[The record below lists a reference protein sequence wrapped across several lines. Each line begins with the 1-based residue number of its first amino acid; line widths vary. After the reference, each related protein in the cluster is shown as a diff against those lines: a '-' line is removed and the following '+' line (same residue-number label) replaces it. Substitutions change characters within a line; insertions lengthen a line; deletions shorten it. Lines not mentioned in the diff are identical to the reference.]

1 MISGLKKFACL
12 CFCEIIKQLKYLFS
26 YVCLFMA
33 GPRCLA
39 ATVSA
44 TNYLLVPRDGVTTVV
59 VEPLHMSNQLLIK
72 LTCIVFR
79 CCVLLRRTLFCTFQ
93 RPQYQNRANFAL
105 LIVICHPHL
114 VGDNRKDRTDDIRPM
129 CLGVVV
135 PPFLYALHYA
145 LQYALQH
152 ILVVPCT
159 TSGPAFSL
167 ISTQKEGVQAFD
179 GRYLSIVH
187 IPANQ
192 TTLCM

>member
-1 MISGLKKFACL
+1 MSHVTWAHTIS
-12 CFCEIIKQLKYLFS
+12 
-26 YVCLFMA
+26 
-33 GPRCLA
+33 
-39 ATVSA
+39 
-44 TNYLLVPRDGVTTVV
+44 
-59 VEPLHMSNQLLIK
+59 
-72 LTCIVFR
+72 
-79 CCVLLRRTLFCTFQ
+79 CTFQ
-93 RPQYQNRANFAL
+93 RPRCQNRANFAL
-105 LIVICHPHL
+105 LIVMCHQHL
-114 VGDNRKDRTDDIRPM
+114 VGNNRKDRTNDICPM

-145 LQYALQH
+145 LQYALQYTLQYALQYALQH
-152 ILVVPCT
+152 FLVVPCT